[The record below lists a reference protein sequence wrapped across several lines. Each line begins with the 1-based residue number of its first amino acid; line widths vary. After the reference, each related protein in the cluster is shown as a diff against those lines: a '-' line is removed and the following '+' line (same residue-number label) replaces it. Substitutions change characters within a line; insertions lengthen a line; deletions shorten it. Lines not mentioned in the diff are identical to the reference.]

1 MKRADYNEFLYIRSA
16 IRKDE
21 KNGTRPIMWHIRT
34 DYSAELKQR
43 IDELIRS
50 TGFYPCRV
58 GECSLFRDGNE
69 YIIYISYRSEH
80 EWLELTTK
88 EERAAVAAAL
98 RA

>member
-69 YIIYISYRSEH
+69 YIIYISYRIEQ

>member
-21 KNGTRPIMWHIRT
+21 KKGTRPMMWHIRT

-58 GECSLFRDGNE
+58 GECSLFRDGND
-69 YIIYISYRSEH
+69 YIIYIPYRDEAQ
-80 EWLELTTK
+80 WLELTTP
-88 EERAAVAAAL
+88 EERADVAAAL